1 MNFKKLKTIIID
13 DEPYWQVILRKLV
26 GHTPELVLSG
36 VFTSAEEA
44 YDFLVVHDDIDL
56 IFLDV
61 QLKSDNGIDM
71 LKRLRKNFTVIV
83 ISSFKEFAF
92 DSYGISAIDYLVKPI
107 DFEKFEKAI
116 QKALA
121 HIRLKEGINPLH
133 EGLSF
138 NKDYFLYKD
147 NQLIVRVN
155 YSDVLCV
162 VALENYIKII
172 TTTQTHIVLT
182 TLSQFERSVNQH
194 PFMRVHRS
202 YIVNLNAVKVV
213 SRLTIILT
221 DNQEIPVGEIYRDD
235 IQTFF
240 VDGKIIKR

>member
-1 MNFKKLKTIIID
+1 MNLKRLKTIIID
-13 DEPYWQVILRKLV
+13 DEAYWQVILRKLI
-26 GHTPELVLSG
+26 GHTPELALLE
-36 VFTSAEEA
+36 VFASAEEA
-44 YDFLVVHDDIDL
+44 YDFLLLHDDIDL

-61 QLKSDNGIDM
+61 QLKGDNGIDM

-83 ISSFKEFAF
+83 VSSFKEFAF

-107 DFEKFEKAI
+107 DFEKFDKAV

-121 HIRLKEGINPLH
+121 HIRLKDGINPLH

-138 NKDYFLYKD
+138 NKDYFLYRD
-147 NQLIVRVN
+147 NQLIVRIN
-155 YSDVLCV
+155 YSEVLCIV
-162 VALENYIKII
+162 SLENYIKIV
-172 TTTQTHIVLT
+172 TTTKTHTVLT
-182 TLSQFERSVNQH
+182 TLAQFERSVSQH

-221 DNQEIPVGEIYRDD
+221 DDQEIPVGDMYRDD